1 MDELELTEKERKD
14 LAMAATLV
22 AERVHC
28 ATDVDLTFRDASGS
42 VLCRTAGDSEDAG
55 PDDRIE
61 SLVHQAI
68 DSGETSFDGGAGHDH
83 ADPGAPSIPFA
94 IPLKRRGRVMAVAAG
109 RLPLLDTRTCDRPSE
124 EASAA
129 ASSPGAAR
137 STIAMLE
144 VALAAEFDKLALAE
158 DIKQMSRGLASSY
171 EEISLLYR
179 LSSII
184 LIDQPPEEFFR
195 RACEELLEVLS
206 AEGVA
211 VIMLPGELGAE
222 QSQIITA
229 GTLPIDPEKIP
240 ELCLSF
246 TPTDGEPNQPII
258 KNRCEGSP
266 QVRRLSTVIR
276 NLVIVPLQQG
286 HRGYGMI
293 AAFNKLPAM
302 PQDGETCAA
311 SPEFDSTDVK
321 LISAIA
327 GTSAIFVDNLHLYS
341 DLKELMIGVI
351 KALVS
356 AIDAKDPYTCGH
368 SERVAITARQIAQK
382 MDMEHEVVENVYM
395 AGLLHDIGK
404 IGIPERIL
412 LKEGKLEPEERKI
425 MQQHP
430 VIGSKILSGI
440 KRLEGILPGVKYHHE
455 RVDGSGY
462 PEGLDRQRLPLM
474 GCIIGLADAFDAMTS
489 NRPYRPT
496 MRWEAVLEE
505 VRRNTGLQ
513 FDVRVVDT
521 FFSLDLKLLMEEFM
535 TRPTTYTG
543 HFANV

>member
-14 LAMAATLV
+14 LTMAATSV
-22 AERVHC
+22 AERVHS
-28 ATDVDLTFRDASGS
+28 ATDVDLTLRDASGS
-42 VLCRTAGDSEDAG
+42 VLCRTAGDSADAG

-61 SLVHQAI
+61 SLVHQAV
-68 DSGETSFDGGAGHDH
+68 DSGETTFDTGAGHDH
-83 ADPGAPSIPFA
+83 EGRGAPSIPFA
-94 IPLKRRGRVMAVAAG
+94 IPLKRRGKVMAVAAG
-109 RLPLLDTRTCDRPSE
+109 RLPLLGTETCDRPSE
-124 EASAA
+124 EA
-129 ASSPGAAR
+129 SPGAAR

-158 DIKQMSRGLASSY
+158 DIEQMSRGLASSY

-246 TPTDGEPNQPII
+246 TPTDAEPNQPII

-266 QVRRLSTVIR
+266 QVRRLSTSIR

-368 SERVAITARQIAQK
+368 SERVAVTARQIAQK
-382 MDMEHEVVENVYM
+382 MDLEHEVVENVYM

-430 VIGSKILSGI
+430 VIGGKILSGI
-440 KRLEGILPGVKYHHE
+440 KRLEGMLPGVKYHHE
-455 RVDGSGY
+455 RVDGGGY
-462 PEGLDRQRLPLM
+462 PEGLDRRRLPLM

-521 FFSLDLKLLMEEFM
+521 FFSLDLKSLMEEFM
-535 TRPTTYTG
+535 NRPTTYTG